1 MSKRLDHSLMTDE
14 YEGLGDDYGF
24 AYNANPLLN
33 YSKPKKR
40 QIAVKAVGGKETG
53 KIVGGGSLIALAHL
67 YTGPLPPG
75 VEIHEMIAYMVAIIP
90 VIQTFVRRWRKSK
103 KELLEFILDE
113 V

>member
-1 MSKRLDHSLMTDE
+1 MGERLDYSSFTDE
-14 YEGLGDDYGF
+14 YEGSGDDYGLT
-24 AYNANPLLN
+24 YNSNPLLN
-33 YSKPKKR
+33 YPKPKKR
-40 QIAVKAVGGKETG
+40 HIAVKAVGGKETG
-53 KIVGGGSLIALAHL
+53 KVVGGGSLIALAHL

-75 VEIHEMIAYMVAIIP
+75 VEIHEMLAYMVAIIP